1 MRARTANSLMIGQ
14 RRPIETRREG
24 TRRCCV
30 TRIPPSSHEFSRQPG
45 TMIEATL
52 SAALLA
58 SALLPGS
65 AHPAASDLDALFP
78 PATKAMVV
86 TSGPESEKFTYY
98 DLVRQYAQATD
109 QEVTMTEAT
118 ESALRSLSVGLS
130 RSFVPV
136 EQVQHTFETLLAGAG
151 FVLSPPRVAEVP
163 IIGIWSKYGPERSAL
178 RGDTTFLEAD
188 QVALAAKHPAVL
200 FTATIELPNTD
211 TRQLS
216 NSLRTLLVDANT
228 QQVLPA
234 GTTGSMV
241 LVGLGEHIA
250 GLAKALR
257 DIDEAAGRERLALER
272 RAEVLSLSHAKA
284 VDLARICALVFE
296 AQTDG
301 GEQEAVHHG
310 GPRTKSLFIVADA
323 RTNSVVV
330 RGTAEELERVTR
342 LVAELDKESAGG
354 K

>member
-1 MRARTANSLMIGQ
+1 
-14 RRPIETRREG
+14 
-24 TRRCCV
+24 
-30 TRIPPSSHEFSRQPG
+30 
-45 TMIEATL
+45 
-52 SAALLA
+52 
-58 SALLPGS
+58 
-65 AHPAASDLDALFP
+65 
-78 PATKAMVV
+78 
-86 TSGPESEKFTYY
+86 
-98 DLVRQYAQATD
+98 
-109 QEVTMTEAT
+109 MTEAT

-151 FVLSPPRVAEVP
+151 FVVSPPKVAEVP

-241 LVGLGEHIA
+241 LVGLGEHRRPRE
-250 GLAKALR
+250 GPEGHR
-257 DIDEAAGRERLALER
+257 RGRRPRTTRSRAAGRGPL
-272 RAEVLSLSHAKA
+272 LSHAKA

-301 GEQEAVHHG
+301 GAG
-310 GPRTKSLFIVADA
+310 GCPPWRAADEVTLHRRRRQDELRRRA
-323 RTNSVVV
+323 RHR
-330 RGTAEELERVTR
+330 RGTERVTR
-342 LVAELDKESAGG
+342 LVAELDKESAAG